1 MEKKTVLIIALA
13 CAVLLLVGGYV
24 LFQSDGDEQIINR
37 QFDRLVE
44 LAAKE
49 EQESFIIVI
58 SQSREMVR
66 FFTSEAVVEFGSPLP
81 LIIGQNDLQG
91 FLIQARQSVESIE
104 IRIPFRELVVAE
116 DGTTA
121 RMEVE
126 AEGRVSYGGDRGR
139 ETRRFLI
146 DWAKEEGDW
155 LIAKVTLEGVLGL

>member
-155 LIAKVTLEGVLGL
+155 RIAKVTLEGVLGL

>member
-13 CAVLLLVGGYV
+13 CAVLLLGGGYV